1 MKCALIVPAWT
12 PEEIFPAGTAGSQI
26 NYWQPLGSLYLGAC
40 LLEAGHEVEFLDGSF
55 LGQEDILRRIDALR
69 PDFAGIYSTTFG
81 WPGAIRTAA
90 AIKAIDS
97 RILTCVGGPYPTA
110 VQDACLGEGGEAI
123 DAVVVGEG
131 EETVVEILDRLQ
143 TGRDLAGVAG
153 VIARQDGG
161 ILRNPP
167 RPLVADLDRLPF
179 PARELLGDRSRYIPA
194 AGTYRRKPVAL
205 VMTSR
210 GCDRRCIF
218 CFQMDPERKSG
229 TRGVRYRSVDNVLQE
244 IEQCLAEGYR
254 EIKFIDDSL
263 AADRD
268 RAMRI
273 AGEIK
278 RRRLDF
284 TWFAS
289 VCANQADRELF
300 KAMKDAGCWAVLIG
314 GESGVQ
320 KNLNTIRK
328 GVTLDRIRDAVRW
341 AKEAG
346 LRVTVPFIFGIPGET
361 YDDALTTIE
370 FAIELNPDL
379 ANFHALTPF
388 PGTPLYDRAG
398 EFGQVSDDL
407 RDYTYQGAAFTPH
420 GMSRDE
426 ILKARQVAFR
436 RFYSRPSFLVRR
448 LFAIRTL
455 EDCRTAVTGLRSL
468 FWLWMDLMLFRRGKA
483 VPPPIPAGPGPG
495 RDIRGAAPG
504 TGAD

>member
-1 MKCALIVPAWT
+1 MKCALIVPAWR

-26 NYWQPLGSLYLGAC
+26 NYWQPLGTLYLGAS
-40 LLEAGHEVEFLDGSF
+40 LQQAGHEVEFLDGSF
-55 LGQEDILRRIDALR
+55 MSHEDILRRVEVSR
-69 PDFAGIYSTTFG
+69 PDFAGLYSTTFG
-81 WPGAIRTAA
+81 WPGAVKTAD
-90 AIKAIDS
+90 AIKAIDQG
-97 RILTCVGGPYPTA
+97 ILTCVGGPYPTA
-110 VQDACLGEGGEAI
+110 VREECLGEGCDAV

-131 EETVVEILDRLQ
+131 EDAVVEILDRLRA
-143 TGRDLAGVAG
+143 GRDLAGVAG
-153 VIARQDGG
+153 VIARKDDG

-167 RPLVADLDRLPF
+167 RPLIEDLDRLPF
-179 PARELLGDRSRYIPA
+179 PARDLLGDRSRYIPA

-205 VMTSR
+205 ITTSR

-229 TRGVRYRSVDNVLQE
+229 TRGVRYRSVENVLRE
-244 IEQCLAEGYR
+244 IEQCVAEGYR

-268 RAMRI
+268 RAMQI
-273 AGEIK
+273 AAEIR

-289 VCANQADRELF
+289 ICANQADAELF
-300 KAMKDAGCWAVLIG
+300 KAMKAAGCWAVLIG

-328 GVTLDRIRDAVRW
+328 GVKLDRIRDAVRW

-361 YDDALTTIE
+361 YEEALQTID
-370 FAIELNPDL
+370 FAIELNPHL

-388 PGTPLYDRAG
+388 PGTPLYDRAE
-398 EFGQVSDDL
+398 EFGRVSGNL

-455 EDCRTAVTGLRSL
+455 EDCRTAVIGLRSL
-468 FWLWMDLMLFRRGKA
+468 FWLWMDRTLFRRGKA
-483 VPPPIPAGPGPG
+483 VLPPAPAGPGPG

-504 TGAD
+504 AGAD